1 LNHSS
6 DIAKNI
12 CILREDIHVHIKFS
26 DAFKVLTNPEYFEHF
41 LAPQFENV
49 QGNVDGFSSSL
60 RLPMKREILTM
71 SRGGGD
77 PDTINYQGELGSGCA
92 LLAWKISP
100 ETDTEVHVT
109 AELRYA
115 VSPGIISKLT
125 ESTIFKAYR
134 LQSIRDS
141 LWLLKQYLENFEND
155 NA

>member
-1 LNHSS
+1 
-6 DIAKNI
+6 
-12 CILREDIHVHIKFS
+12 
-26 DAFKVLTNPEYFEHF
+26 
-41 LAPQFENV
+41 
-49 QGNVDGFSSSL
+49 
-60 RLPMKREILTM
+60 M

-77 PDTINYQGELGSGCA
+77 SDTINYQGELGSGCA

-115 VSPGIISKLT
+115 VSSGIISKLT

-141 LWLLKQYLENFEND
+141 LWLLKQYLENFGND
-155 NA
+155 KA